1 MVAVVLVL
9 ICTAG
14 REAKNLEGRFWR
26 GNDDSGGAQSN
37 FGGAGKSISASARYM
52 RTSYMYM
59 YISVAS

>member
-26 GNDDSGGAQSN
+26 GNDGSGGTRSN
-37 FGGAGKSISASARYM
+37 FGGAGKSISARYM
-52 RTSYMYM
+52 RASYMYM
-59 YISVAS
+59 YNVISVAS